1 MHIVFTII
9 VAVVLGKWII
19 DRNKRKKEE
28 AEASAGKPS
37 EASAEETSG
46 PSAEPSADQPS
57 CTPQDI
63 LKALG
68 CDILEHEDS
77 YYFIGYQGGY
87 FGLWFHE
94 SGKWLDMSYDRFV
107 QYENRYVSNAI
118 VVSNTVNLELVG
130 WGCHIH
136 MLKDEA
142 EERPIVPCLMYRLA
156 LTGTSGQIALRIK
169 ELLPQAFMVSRFFM
183 DKMSEEVKS
192 GTAKD
197 EAFFENAL
205 FRQKVERASLL
216 KEMGHS
222 DGLKEE
228 QPESSSLTIPVFL
241 DQFED
246 TEFGCLQRMKLV
258 QGEQVKCYT
267 DVSEITSFDIRTYIR
282 SQEDP
287 ASVCDLTLFY
297 EFEHQ
302 TMVVCLLKASC
313 STDKWLF
320 YSMNIVRSGAD
331 SDLMDSRHTA
341 DGFRTMVEVRLTD
354 AEADYW
360 EAKFMID
367 DALDKKN
374 SGKEKELTDEQ
385 RLLLSFT
392 DADMQGDLYWAKKFY
407 NNGCYYQALFYFKRV
422 FNHLIDQ
429 WNQLDKDYQ
438 ERFFL
443 IAYYIGFI
451 YMELGMQDR
460 AFYYLF
466 HARQANGLAAV
477 QEFANCLC
485 NMKDPGALSFIKGTI
500 GHVLE
505 VLNKQDGEEEDES
518 LMSFYQF
525 LNRRMAYV
533 LIDRKEYDEA
543 ESVLNRMIAEGT
555 DVEFAKSELEYLRK
569 IREITGKQE

>member
-1 MHIVFTII
+1 M
-9 VAVVLGKWII
+9 
-19 DRNKRKKEE
+19 
-28 AEASAGKPS
+28 
-37 EASAEETSG
+37 
-46 PSAEPSADQPS
+46 
-57 CTPQDI
+57 
-63 LKALG
+63 
-68 CDILEHEDS
+68 EHEDS

-258 QGEQVKCYT
+258 QGEQVKC
-267 DVSEITSFDIRTYIR
+267 
-282 SQEDP
+282 
-287 ASVCDLTLFY
+287 
-297 EFEHQ
+297 
-302 TMVVCLLKASC
+302 
-313 STDKWLF
+313 
-320 YSMNIVRSGAD
+320 
-331 SDLMDSRHTA
+331 
-341 DGFRTMVEVRLTD
+341 
-354 AEADYW
+354 
-360 EAKFMID
+360 
-367 DALDKKN
+367 
-374 SGKEKELTDEQ
+374 
-385 RLLLSFT
+385 
-392 DADMQGDLYWAKKFY
+392 
-407 NNGCYYQALFYFKRV
+407 
-422 FNHLIDQ
+422 
-429 WNQLDKDYQ
+429 
-438 ERFFL
+438 
-443 IAYYIGFI
+443 
-451 YMELGMQDR
+451 
-460 AFYYLF
+460 
-466 HARQANGLAAV
+466 
-477 QEFANCLC
+477 
-485 NMKDPGALSFIKGTI
+485 
-500 GHVLE
+500 
-505 VLNKQDGEEEDES
+505 
-518 LMSFYQF
+518 
-525 LNRRMAYV
+525 
-533 LIDRKEYDEA
+533 
-543 ESVLNRMIAEGT
+543 
-555 DVEFAKSELEYLRK
+555 
-569 IREITGKQE
+569 